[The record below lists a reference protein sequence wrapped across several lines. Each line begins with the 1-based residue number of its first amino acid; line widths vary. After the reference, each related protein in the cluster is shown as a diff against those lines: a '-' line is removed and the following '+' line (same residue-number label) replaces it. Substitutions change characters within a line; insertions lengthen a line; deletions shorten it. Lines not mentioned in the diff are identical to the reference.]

1 MRAAS
6 GALESNRKEHHMRFM
21 IIVKAT
27 ADSEAGRFPE
37 DSDRLFASMAQY
49 HEQLAQAGVLL
60 DASGL
65 QPSSKGWRVRYEG
78 TQRQVIDGPFT
89 ETKELIAGYTLIQVR
104 SRDEALEWSR
114 RFPNPVGEG
123 AAAEIEVRQ
132 LYEMEDFDGLLKAE
146 TAERFQQIGVK

>member
-1 MRAAS
+1 
-6 GALESNRKEHHMRFM
+6 MRFM

-27 ADSEAGRFPE
+27 PLSEAGQFPP
-37 DSDRLFASMAQY
+37 DSAQLFAAMAEY
-49 HEQLAQAGVLL
+49 HEQLAKAGVLL

-65 QPSSKGWRVRYEG
+65 QPSSKGWRIRYEG
-78 TQRQVIDGPFT
+78 DKRTVVDGPFA

-132 LYEMEDFDGLLKAE
+132 LYEMEDFDGLLKPE